1 MNKTKAYKLL
11 TWIFLCLATITYI
24 ITILLLFF
32 NKSTTTII
40 ILYTIGSIFL
50 LLTATFYILQI
61 IINKNTKN
69 PKNKEENQFDLQSK
83 KIKNIE
89 KSKPTTIEKTKTQA
103 LVTNKSKQI
112 IQKEKLPK
120 QKVKSDNP
128 NNKITKKENNLKIVY
143 YIFLVL
149 SIINLITALIL
160 LNIPL
165 LYMLVIPTI
174 ITLFI
179 LSLINYL
186 IAKNIKNK
194 IIINSLIETIKNQ
207 NNRN

>member
-11 TWIFLCLATITYI
+11 TWLFLCLASITYI

-32 NKSTTTII
+32 NKSTNTII
-40 ILYTIGSIFL
+40 ILYTIGSVFL

-61 IINKNTKN
+61 IINKNTKDH
-69 PKNKEENQFDLQSK
+69 KNKEENQFDLKSK
-83 KIKNIE
+83 KIKIIE
-89 KSKPTTIEKTKTQA
+89 KSKPTTIEKTKTQT

-128 NNKITKKENNLKIVY
+128 NNKTTKKENNLKIVY

-165 LYMLVIPTI
+165 LYMLVIPII